1 MEVRSDD
8 EASVGTESPR
18 VERAEAHVRGCSKQQ
33 AGGSAPHSVIVTDGD
48 ENRLRALVTQVEPI
62 PYLFAAIRL
71 N

>member
-1 MEVRSDD
+1 
-8 EASVGTESPR
+8 
-18 VERAEAHVRGCSKQQ
+18 VRGCSKQQ